1 MVVPTLIR
9 FLSRVDSSA
18 LQSEA
23 AWCLTNIACGEPR
36 HIHNLL
42 TCGALPELLNVVVA
56 PSSSMPL
63 KDQALWAICNM
74 TSTIEACEF
83 ALSMPNFMVLVL
95 QQIGLQCE
103 ILSPEGQRTS
113 SFTTPH
119 CVLQRIVQY
128 DVKDI
133 PTLSTMRHVAF
144 ICGNIARYFSHI
156 CQHYE
161 KSLSSFNNYSSKL
174 TYVFFL
180 ASSYRMKR
188 ELSFDWYKMLLTA
201 LSELVHSPVRI
212 SFHFFYAVRFFVF
225 LLIESVLMF
234 G

>member
-56 PSSSMPL
+56 PTSSMPL

-144 ICGNIARYFSHI
+144 ICGNIARYYTCTIMYLLVTDNRFDQTSFHSFFVPPYLVVTSLCFSF
-156 CQHYE
+156 Y
-161 KSLSSFNNYSSKL
+161 
-174 TYVFFL
+174 FL
-180 ASSYRMKR
+180 
-188 ELSFDWYKMLLTA
+188 LLLT
-201 LSELVHSPVRI
+201 E
-212 SFHFFYAVRFFVF
+212 
-225 LLIESVLMF
+225 
-234 G
+234 

>member
-1 MVVPTLIR
+1 MHTDKNPPLDVVIESGMVVPTLIR
-9 FLSRVDSSA
+9 FLSRVDSTA

-103 ILSPEGQRTS
+103 ILSPEGQRTT

-144 ICGNIARYFSHI
+144 ICGNIARY
-156 CQHYE
+156 
-161 KSLSSFNNYSSKL
+161 
-174 TYVFFL
+174 L
-180 ASSYRMKR
+180 AHFIYI
-188 ELSFDWYKMLLTA
+188 L
-201 LSELVHSPVRI
+201 
-212 SFHFFYAVRFFVF
+212 FH
-225 LLIESVLMF
+225 MF
-234 G
+234 